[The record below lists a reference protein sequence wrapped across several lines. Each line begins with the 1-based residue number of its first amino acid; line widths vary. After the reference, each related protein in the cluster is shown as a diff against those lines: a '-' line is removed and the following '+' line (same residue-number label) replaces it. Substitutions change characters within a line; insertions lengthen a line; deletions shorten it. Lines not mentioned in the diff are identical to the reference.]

1 MRNLQAVAAARESA
15 ERVSLSIAT
24 EPEQPARKRLP
35 PSVRPAFPGCPL
47 TASELDTLRQVAR
60 GLSYESAAQ
69 ETRRSVST
77 VRSLLHNAYRR
88 LGVATI
94 AQALVTC
101 THAGWLDPVPAE
113 GTVVQ
118 FADQRVTWA
127 QRLYLEAFDQT
138 LRAGDDSAEV
148 QRTLSLRQAA
158 LTGVY
163 REVGKEQ
170 PWRQAAADPIERIAN
185 AIARFGAW
193 DEAA

>member
-1 MRNLQAVAAARESA
+1 
-15 ERVSLSIAT
+15 
-24 EPEQPARKRLP
+24 
-35 PSVRPAFPGCPL
+35 
-47 TASELDTLRQVAR
+47 
-60 GLSYESAAQ
+60 
-69 ETRRSVST
+69 

-88 LGVATI
+88 LGVSTI

-113 GTVVQ
+113 GTVLQ

-138 LRAGDDSAEV
+138 LRAGDDPLEV
-148 QRTLSLRQAA
+148 HRTLTLRQAA

-163 REVGKEQ
+163 REAGREQ
-170 PWRQAAADPIERIAN
+170 PWRQASTGPLERIAN